1 MTLEGKVRKPQPGEI
16 ARVATRDPRHNKD
29 VIKAFIRSD
38 TVAHLTGTVEPG
50 DRALVL
56 DSMQEGEQV
65 YFKVLTKGGTWWL
78 HSAFLESESLD

>member
-1 MTLEGKVRKPQPGEI
+1 MRKPQLGEI
-16 ARVATRDPRHNKD
+16 ARVASHDPRHNKD

-56 DSMQEGEQV
+56 ESRQEGEQV
-65 YFKVLTKGGTWWL
+65 YFKVLTKGGTWWM
-78 HSAFLESESLD
+78 HSAFLETED

>member
-1 MTLEGKVRKPQPGEI
+1 VTSGVKVRKPQLGEI
-16 ARVATRDPRHNKD
+16 ARVASHDPRHNKD

-56 DSMQEGEQV
+56 ESRQEGEQV
-65 YFKVLTKGGTWWL
+65 YFKVLTKGGTWWM
-78 HSAFLESESLD
+78 HSAFLETED